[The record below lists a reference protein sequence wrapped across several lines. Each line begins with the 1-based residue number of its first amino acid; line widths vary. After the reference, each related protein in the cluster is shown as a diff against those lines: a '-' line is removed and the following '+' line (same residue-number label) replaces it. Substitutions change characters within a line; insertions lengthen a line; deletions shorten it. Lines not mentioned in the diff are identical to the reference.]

1 MKIVVCIKHVLR
13 YMAYD
18 ASGTRADRESVPGTI
33 NPNDRTAIERALER
47 KERGD
52 EIICL
57 SMGPPAAAESLRE
70 ALAMGVDRAIL
81 LCDPAFAEADTLA
94 TSYPLSKA
102 VEKIGSVDLILCGSR
117 TVDSE
122 TGHVGPQ
129 LAEMLNL
136 PYLSYVTSF
145 RWSGGVI
152 SAERSADGFNE
163 EIEASLPA
171 VLSVSHHVVERG
183 YPGLAGL
190 NRAFTSGEITV
201 WSATD
206 IAAEG
211 DRIGR
216 KGSPTWVNRIIT
228 PEKQRSG
235 VILEDDKTAETAR
248 KVLALL
254 KERNIMIHDKVRAG
268 RGSDEFEP

>member
-33 NPNDRTAIERALER
+33 NPNDRTAIERALDFR
-47 KERGD
+47 STGD

-57 SMGPPAAAESLRE
+57 SMGPPAAEESLRE

-94 TSYPLSKA
+94 TSYPLSMA
-102 VEKIGSVDLILCGSR
+102 VKKIGSVDLVICGSR
-117 TVDSE
+117 TVDSD
-122 TGHVGPQ
+122 TGHVGAQ
-129 LAEMLNL
+129 IAEMLDF
-136 PYLSYVTSF
+136 PYLSYVTNF
-145 RWSGGVI
+145 QRNGGI
-152 SAERSADGFNE
+152 IRAERRADGFIE
-163 EIEASLPA
+163 EIEAPFPA
-171 VLSVSHHVVERG
+171 LISISHHVIERG

-190 NRAFTSGEITV
+190 NRAFTNGMVTAWNAV
-201 WSATD
+201 D
-206 IAAEG
+206 IAA
-211 DRIGR
+211 DRNRIGR

-228 PEKQRSG
+228 PEKQRSAM
-235 VILEDDKTAETAR
+235 IIEDDRTAETAK
-248 KVLALL
+248 KVLLLL

-268 RGSDEFEP
+268 RGGDEFEP